1 LNISPSSVSRYLKQ
15 AEDYGY
21 IKRNDKGIHLK
32 DRKIFIITSESTF
45 AFVKNVYPNVLTD
58 EDIAERKIHNY
69 NE

>member
-1 LNISPSSVSRYLKQ
+1 M

-69 NE
+69 TK